1 MIQIGHRFRFQLAIT
16 LLVVV
21 GACSTGTS
29 DPKQI
34 VRRYME
40 KLDRM
45 PANLRRVALMRK
57 ICDVD
62 NRAPVTEVMNQEYYG
77 VYQLA
82 DDPSVDA
89 SAMKVLIDTIR
100 LVTGCNARIESV
112 RGSYSKNQSIV
123 VELPKFESDS
133 SNGVFCDCINR
144 YYEDKSLLR

>member
-1 MIQIGHRFRFQLAIT
+1 
-16 LLVVV
+16 
-21 GACSTGTS
+21 
-29 DPKQI
+29 
-34 VRRYME
+34 ME

-62 NRAPVTEVMNQEYYG
+62 NRAPVTEVMSQEYYG

-82 DDPSVDA
+82 DDPDVDA
-89 SAMKVLIDTIR
+89 SAMKVLIDTIS
-100 LVTGCNARIESV
+100 LVTGCNAKIESI

-123 VELPKFESDS
+123 VELPRFESDS
-133 SNGVFCDCINR
+133 SKEVFCDCINR

>member
-1 MIQIGHRFRFQLAIT
+1 MIHISHRFRCQLAMT

-21 GACSTGTS
+21 GACSTSTS

-45 PANLRRVALMRK
+45 PANNKRVELMRK

-62 NRAPVTEVMNQEYYG
+62 NEAPVTEVMNQEYYG

-82 DDPSVDA
+82 DDPNVDA

-100 LVTGCNARIESV
+100 LVTGCNAKIESV

-123 VELPKFESDS
+123 VELPRFASDS
-133 SNGVFCDCINR
+133 SKKAFCDCISR
-144 YYEDKSLLR
+144 YYEDRPVLK